1 MLLGI
6 ETEYGIH
13 APEVP
18 DLDPVLA
25 SAMVVQNCP
34 VASTRRSE
42 PYDCMLVNGARFYV
56 DHAHPEYA
64 GPEVTNAT
72 DAVGHDLAGDRIVA
86 AAARQASRELGVDL
100 RIYKNNTDSKG

>member
-42 PYDCMLVNGARFYV
+42 R
-56 DHAHPEYA
+56 
-64 GPEVTNAT
+64 
-72 DAVGHDLAGDRIVA
+72 
-86 AAARQASRELGVDL
+86 ASGG
-100 RIYKNNTDSKG
+100 SSSGG